1 MARKR
6 SVSGRARPK
15 TLDNKLRITVEKVNR
30 KLNKLDQG
38 KVYGRYASKQILRLA
53 STDKN
58 ILYSRKRRNKLIIST
73 KGLTQSELRL
83 YQKQMESF
91 LKSKTSTV
99 SGVKQA
105 RANVIEKV
113 KKSLSGM
120 TDLELTDDDI
130 EDFFN
135 LTSKDNDFKYLA
147 DRMDPSKLYIL
158 LQHVKESNGNA
169 EDLITML
176 ESYMTVNNQ
185 NVRNKATRLYNKFV
199 SL

>member
-15 TLDNKLRITVEKVNR
+15 TLENKLRITVEKVNR

-58 ILYSRKRRNKLIIST
+58 ILYSRKRRNKLFIST

-120 TDLELTDDDI
+120 TDLELTDDDV

-158 LQHVKESNGNA
+158 MQHTKEADENGENF
-169 EDLITML
+169 ISML
-176 ESYMTVNNQ
+176 ENYMTVNNQ
-185 NVRNKATRLYNKFV
+185 NVRKKATRLYNKFV

>member
-15 TLDNKLRITVEKVNR
+15 TLENKLRITVEKVNR
-30 KLNKLDQG
+30 RLNKLDQG

-53 STDKN
+53 GQKN

-120 TDLELTDDDI
+120 TDLELTDDDV

-158 LQHVKESNGNA
+158 MQHTKEADGTGENFIS
-169 EDLITML
+169 ML
-176 ESYMTVNNQ
+176 ENYMTVNNQ
-185 NVRNKATRLYNKFV
+185 NVRNKATRLYNKFI
-199 SL
+199 S

>member
-15 TLDNKLRITVEKVNR
+15 TLENKLRITVEKVNR

-99 SGVKQA
+99 SGIKQA
-105 RANVIEKV
+105 RANVIDKV
-113 KKSLSGM
+113 RKSLSGM
-120 TDLELTDDDI
+120 TDLELTDDDV

-158 LQHVKESNGNA
+158 LIHTKESDGNA

>member
-6 SVSGRARPK
+6 SASGRARPK
-15 TLDNKLRITVEKVNR
+15 TLENTLRITVQKVNR
-30 KLNKLDQG
+30 RLNKLDQS
-38 KVYGRYASKQILRLA
+38 KVYGRYASKKILRLA
-53 STDKN
+53 NADKN
-58 ILYSRKRRNKLIIST
+58 ILYSRKRKNKITIST

-91 LKSKTSTV
+91 LRSNTSSV
-99 SGVKQA
+99 RGVKQTQ
-105 RANVIEKV
+105 ANTIEKV

-120 TDLELTDDDI
+120 TGLELTDDDV
-130 EDFFN
+130 EDFFY

-147 DRMDPSKLYIL
+147 DRMDPSKLYVL
-158 LQHVKESNGNA
+158 LQHTKEADGNA

-185 NVRNKATRLYNKFV
+185 NVRKKATRLYNKFV

>member
-15 TLDNKLRITVEKVNR
+15 TLENKLRITVEKVNR
-30 KLNKLDQG
+30 RLNKLDQG

-53 STDKN
+53 GQKN

-120 TDLELTDDDI
+120 TDLELTDDDV

-158 LQHVKESNGNA
+158 MQHTKEADGTGENFIS
-169 EDLITML
+169 ML
-176 ESYMTVNNQ
+176 ENYMTVNNQ
-185 NVRNKATRLYNKFV
+185 NVRKKATRLYNKFV

>member
-15 TLDNKLRITVEKVNR
+15 TLENKLRITVQKVNK

-99 SGVKQA
+99 SGIKQA

-113 KKSLSGM
+113 RKSLSGM
-120 TDLELTDDDI
+120 TDLDLTDNDI
-130 EDFFN
+130 EDFFE
-135 LTSKDNDFKYLA
+135 LTSKDKDFKYLA

-158 LQHVKESNGNA
+158 MQHTKEAEGNS
-169 EDLITML
+169 ENFITLL

-185 NVRNKATRLYNKFV
+185 NVRNKATRLYNKFI
-199 SL
+199 S

>member
-15 TLDNKLRITVEKVNR
+15 TLENKLRITVEKVNR

-38 KVYGRYASKQILRLA
+38 KVYGRYASKRILRLA
-53 STDKN
+53 NTDKN
-58 ILYSRKRRNKLIIST
+58 ILYSRKRRNKLFIST

-113 KKSLSGM
+113 RKSLSGM
-120 TDLELTDDDI
+120 TDLELTDDDV

-158 LQHVKESNGNA
+158 LQHIKESDGNA

-185 NVRNKATRLYNKFV
+185 NVRKKATRLYNKFV

>member
-1 MARKR
+1 MARKS

-15 TLDNKLRITVEKVNR
+15 TLENKLRITVEKVNR

-120 TDLELTDDDI
+120 TDLELTDDDV

-158 LQHVKESNGNA
+158 LQHIKESDGNA

-185 NVRNKATRLYNKFV
+185 NVRKKATRLYNKFV

>member
-15 TLDNKLRITVEKVNR
+15 TLENKLRITVQKVNK

-120 TDLELTDDDI
+120 TDLELTDDDV

-158 LQHVKESNGNA
+158 LQHIKESDGNA

-185 NVRNKATRLYNKFV
+185 NVRKKATRLYNKFV

>member
-15 TLDNKLRITVEKVNR
+15 TLENKLRITVEKVNR
-30 KLNKLDQG
+30 RLNKLDQG

-53 STDKN
+53 GQKN
-58 ILYSRKRRNKLIIST
+58 VLYSRKRRNKLFIST

-120 TDLELTDDDI
+120 TDLELTDDDV

-158 LQHVKESNGNA
+158 MQHTKEADGNGENF
-169 EDLITML
+169 ISML
-176 ESYMTVNNQ
+176 ENYMTVNNQ
-185 NVRNKATRLYNKFV
+185 NVRKKATRLYNKFV

>member
-15 TLDNKLRITVEKVNR
+15 TLENKLRITVEKVNR

-58 ILYSRKRRNKLIIST
+58 ILYSRKRRNKLFINT

-105 RANVIEKV
+105 RANVIDKV

-120 TDLELTDDDI
+120 TDLELTDDDV
-130 EDFFN
+130 EDFFD

-158 LQHVKESNGNA
+158 MQHTKEADGTGENFIS
-169 EDLITML
+169 ML
-176 ESYMTVNNQ
+176 ENYMTVNNQ
-185 NVRNKATRLYNKFV
+185 NVRKKATRLYNKFV

>member
-15 TLDNKLRITVEKVNR
+15 TLENQLRITVEKVNR
-30 KLNKLDQG
+30 RLNKLDQG

-53 STDKN
+53 GQKN
-58 ILYSRKRRNKLIIST
+58 VLYSRKRRNKLIIST

-120 TDLELTDDDI
+120 TDLELTDDDV

-158 LQHVKESNGNA
+158 MQHTKEADGTGENFIS
-169 EDLITML
+169 ML
-176 ESYMTVNNQ
+176 ENYMTVNNQ
-185 NVRNKATRLYNKFV
+185 NVRKKATRLYNKFV

>member
-15 TLDNKLRITVEKVNR
+15 TLENKLRITVEKVNR
-30 KLNKLDQG
+30 RLNKLDQG

-53 STDKN
+53 GQKN
-58 ILYSRKRRNKLIIST
+58 VLYSRKRRNKLFIST

-120 TDLELTDDDI
+120 TDLELTDDDV

-158 LQHVKESNGNA
+158 MQHTKEADGTGENFIS
-169 EDLITML
+169 ML
-176 ESYMTVNNQ
+176 ENYMTVNNQ
-185 NVRNKATRLYNKFV
+185 NVRKKATRLYNKFV

>member
-15 TLDNKLRITVEKVNR
+15 TLENKLRITVEKVNR
-30 KLNKLDQG
+30 RLNKLDQA

-58 ILYSRKRRNKLIIST
+58 ILYSRKRRNKLIIKA

-105 RANVIEKV
+105 RANVIDKV
-113 KKSLSGM
+113 RKSLSGM
-120 TDLELTDDDI
+120 TDVELTDDDV

-158 LQHVKESNGNA
+158 MQHTKEADGND
-169 EDLITML
+169 ENFISML
-176 ESYMTVNNQ
+176 ENYMTVNNQ
-185 NVRNKATRLYNKFV
+185 NVRKKATRLYNKFV

>member
-1 MARKR
+1 MPRKR

-15 TLDNKLRITVEKVNR
+15 TLENKLRITVEKVNR
-30 KLNKLDQG
+30 RLNRLDQAR
-38 KVYGRYASKQILRLA
+38 VYGRYASKQILRLA
-53 STDKN
+53 NTDRN
-58 ILYSRKRRNKLIIST
+58 ILYSRKRRNKLIIRT

-91 LKSKTSTV
+91 LKSRTSTV

-105 RANVIEKV
+105 RANVIDKV

-120 TDLELTDDDI
+120 TDVELTDDDV

-158 LQHVKESNGNA
+158 MQHTKEVDGTGENFIS
-169 EDLITML
+169 ML
-176 ESYMTVNNQ
+176 ENYMTVNNQ
-185 NVRNKATRLYNKFV
+185 NVRKKATRLYNKFV

>member
-15 TLDNKLRITVEKVNR
+15 TLENKLRITVEKVNR
-30 KLNKLDQG
+30 RLNKLDQG

-53 STDKN
+53 GQKN
-58 ILYSRKRRNKLIIST
+58 VLYSRKRRNKLFIST

-83 YQKQMESF
+83 YQKTMESF

-120 TDLELTDDDI
+120 TDLELTDDDV

-158 LQHVKESNGNA
+158 MQHTKEADGNGENF
-169 EDLITML
+169 ISML
-176 ESYMTVNNQ
+176 ENYMTVNNQ
-185 NVRNKATRLYNKFV
+185 NVRKKATRLYNKFV

>member
-1 MARKR
+1 MPRKR

-15 TLDNKLRITVEKVNR
+15 TLENKLRITVEKVNR
-30 KLNKLDQG
+30 RLNRLDRAR
-38 KVYGRYASKQILRLA
+38 VYGRYASRQILRLA
-53 STDKN
+53 NTDRN
-58 ILYSRKRRNKLIIST
+58 ILYSRKRRNKLIIRA

-83 YQKQMESF
+83 YQKKMESF
-91 LKSKTSTV
+91 LKSRTSTV

-113 KKSLSGM
+113 RKSLSGM
-120 TDLELTDDDI
+120 TDVELTDDDV
-130 EDFFN
+130 EDFFY

-158 LQHVKESNGNA
+158 MLHTKEADGTGENFIS
-169 EDLITML
+169 ML
-176 ESYMTVNNQ
+176 ENYMTVNNQ
-185 NVRNKATRLYNKFV
+185 NVRKKATRLYNKFV

>member
-15 TLDNKLRITVEKVNR
+15 TLENKLRITVEKVNR

-53 STDKN
+53 NTDKN

-120 TDLELTDDDI
+120 TDLELTDDDV

-135 LTSKDNDFKYLA
+135 LTSKDNDFKYLV

-158 LQHVKESNGNA
+158 LQHIKESDGNA

-185 NVRNKATRLYNKFV
+185 NVRKKATRLYNKFV

>member
-6 SVSGRARPK
+6 RVTGRARPK
-15 TLDNKLRITVEKVNR
+15 TLENTLRITVEKVNR
-30 KLNKLDQG
+30 RLNRLDQG
-38 KVYGRYASKQILRLA
+38 KVYGRYASKKILRLA
-53 STDKN
+53 NSDKN
-58 ILYSRKRRNKLIIST
+58 ILYSRKGRNKLFIKT

-91 LKSKTSTV
+91 LKSKTSSV
-99 SGVKQA
+99 IGVEQTQ
-105 RANVIEKV
+105 ANVIEKV
-113 KKSLSGM
+113 RKSLSGM
-120 TDLELTDDDI
+120 TDLELTNDDV

-158 LQHVKESNGNA
+158 LQHTKEADGNA

-185 NVRNKATRLYNKFV
+185 NVRKKATRLYNKFV